1 MAWYKLKSQEETKP
15 LGHLYKW
22 LFNAIFTI
30 QRARMKLKAVHA
42 LLIVSNLTDQAQKKK
57 QRLTLTKHFLKERPR
72 EMYLHD
78 VSCRLPNSNQHNA
91 SLHMVWSHCRI
102 RL

>member
-42 LLIVSNLTDQAQKKK
+42 LLIVSNLTDQAQKKQTK
-57 QRLTLTKHFLKERPR
+57 ANPDKTLFKGETKG
-72 EMYLHD
+72 D
-78 VSCRLPNSNQHNA
+78 VFA
-91 SLHMVWSHCRI
+91 
-102 RL
+102 